1 MISRL
6 LHHFSDGVY
15 VREMSLAAGAEV
27 MTHEHKYDH
36 FGILGAGEVTVEL
49 DDELEHRRAP
59 CVIDIKAGVK
69 HRIVA
74 LTDITWFCVH
84 ATDVADPE
92 QMDRVLI
99 KE

>member
-6 LHHFSDGVY
+6 FHHFSDGVY

-27 MTHEHKYDH
+27 TTHEHKYDH
-36 FGILGAGEVTVEL
+36 FGILGSGEVTVEL
-49 DDELEHRRAP
+49 DGDLEHRRAP